1 METVESIAI
10 EEKPNRCVMVM
21 NSSIEGGYLANAIAV
36 IALTVGQRHPHFVGA
51 PLVDANGISHPGLIA
66 SGIPMLKTDGETLRA
81 LRKQAQEKG
90 FDVVDFPF
98 EGQQTKNYEELLE
111 TMTTVPEDNINYLG
125 IAIIGKKN
133 PISKMTKHC
142 EMIR

>member
-1 METVESIAI
+1 MENMDL
-10 EEKPNRCVMVM
+10 PNRCTIVM
-21 NSSIEGGYLANAIAV
+21 NSSIDGGYLANAIAV
-36 IALTVGQRHPHFVGA
+36 IALTAGQRYPHFVGA
-51 PLVDANGISHPGLIA
+51 PLVDANGNSHPGLIA
-66 SGIPMLKTDGETLRA
+66 SGIPMLKTDGESLRE
-81 LRKQAQEKG
+81 LRKLALEKG
-90 FDVVDFPF
+90 CDVIDFPF

-111 TMTTVPEDNINYLG
+111 TMTHIQEENINYLG